1 MTPWTAALQGPLF
14 MGFSRQEYW
23 SGLPCPPPR
32 DLHDP
37 GIEPTSLMS
46 PEVPVGFF
54 TTSATWE
61 RLFATRCCWAQS
73 RSLGLECAEA
83 EEGGCGQPV
92 ELGCRGGSG
101 TSSCHEM
108 REDQGNLYENRCPG
122 SENASQIQGRS
133 WPSGPF
139 MVEKAPLDIEVR
151 KYEVFRHFAINN
163 LVFII

>member
-1 MTPWTAALQGPLF
+1 MTPWTVALQGPLF

-23 SGLPCPPPR
+23 SGLPCPPSR

-37 GIEPTSLMS
+37 GMEPTSLMS
-46 PEVPVGFF
+46 PELPGGFF
-54 TTSATWE
+54 TTSATCE

-73 RSLGLECAEA
+73 RSLGLKCAEA

-101 TSSCHEM
+101 TSSCREM

-122 SENASQIQGRS
+122 SENASRM
-133 WPSGPF
+133 SGPF
-139 MVEKAPLDIEVR
+139 LASRALRGR
-151 KYEVFRHFAINN
+151 KGSLGY
-163 LVFII
+163 